1 MAPLEF
7 QGTTALLVTLLIG
20 FAFGFVLENAGFGN
34 ALNLSAQFYLRDM
47 RVLKVMFT
55 AIVTAMLLIF
65 LSSALGWL
73 DFTRVFVPPTYL
85 GAAVVGGFV
94 LGIGFI
100 IGGYCPGTSLVSMA
114 TLKLDGAFFVLG
126 VACGLFSFGLS
137 MPLVWEFWNQ
147 TFYAGRLTLFELL
160 GIDAGWVVIGVVVMA
175 TGAFWCAEWVERR
188 FARDTSPRRIER
200 RERLWRRGAVVAG
213 LGIASVTLCVGQ
225 PSVAR
230 KMVWRQ
236 AELEQRLASRAMFID
251 AGELLGLMHNNQIPL
266 RLLDVRSEAD
276 FNLFHLVD
284 ARRTSLADLESD
296 AAAHLPAEAVV
307 VIMSNDEDA
316 AVHAW
321 ERLAVQGNINAYI
334 LAGGINRW
342 LDVYCDRLNNV
353 PGTEVP
359 TEGSDALRHVFTSA
373 VGDRTPW
380 ARPDQANAPQRA
392 FVAKVKMLK
401 PVRSVGGGCG

>member
-1 MAPLEF
+1 VAPLEF
-7 QGTTALLVTLLIG
+7 QGITAFLVTLLIG
-20 FAFGFVLENAGFGN
+20 CAFGFVLENAGFGN

-65 LSSALGWL
+65 LSSALGLL
-73 DFTRVFVPPTYL
+73 DVARIFVPPTYW

-100 IGGYCPGTSLVSMA
+100 IGGYCPGTSLVSLA

-126 VACGLFSFGLS
+126 VACGLFGFGLS
-137 MPLVWEFWNQ
+137 MPWVWEFWNQ
-147 TFYAGRLTLFELL
+147 ALAAGRLTLFDLL
-160 GIDAGWVVIGVVVMA
+160 GIDAGWVVIGVLVMA
-175 TGAFWCAEWVERR
+175 AGAFWLAEWLERLC
-188 FARDTSPRRIER
+188 ARDTPPQRIGPHATR
-200 RERLWRRGAVVAG
+200 WRRAALLIG
-213 LGIASVTLCVGQ
+213 LGIALVTVALGQ
-225 PSVAR
+225 PSTAR
-230 KMVWRQ
+230 KMLWRQ
-236 AELEQRLASRAMFID
+236 AELEQRLAARDMFID

-284 ARRTSLADLESD
+284 ARRVSLAELESD
-296 AAAHLPAEAVV
+296 AAAHLPAEAIV

-316 AVHAW
+316 AAQAW
-321 ERLAVQGNINAYI
+321 ERLAVQGNLNAYI

-342 LDVYCDRLNNV
+342 LDVYCDRLDNV
-353 PGTEVP
+353 PGTDVP
-359 TEGSDALRHVFTSA
+359 TEGPDTLRHAFSSA
-373 VGDRTPW
+373 LGDRTAW
-380 ARPDQANAPQRA
+380 ARPDRATAPARG